1 MIGVASLLV
10 VVTLGLLI
18 TRVAAVALR
27 TTGLSTEVAR
37 FQARSAF
44 SGVGFTTLESED
56 ILTHPARRRIVQ
68 NLMVLSSAGVAGT
81 LASLLLSFTG
91 TRGYGQPAGRIAVL
105 VVGLLVLWRLAS
117 SRWVDARLS
126 RAIERVL
133 RRWTDLEAR
142 DYVRLLQIGGDYS
155 IDEIEVDDD
164 DWVEGRPLRDLR
176 LNREGV
182 VVLGVRRA
190 DGRYLGVPRG
200 ATTIQAGDTVIV
212 YGEAGQLDE
221 LRDRKEGASGDEA
234 HERASD
240 RFRRVLHRQEDQQ
253 PRKVYRVARNSSGE
267 R

>member
-1 MIGVASLLV
+1 MIGVASLLI

-68 NLMVLSSAGVAGT
+68 SLMVLSSAGVAGT
-81 LASLLLSFTG
+81 LASLLQSFAG
-91 TRGYGQPAGRIAVL
+91 TSGYRQPAGRIGVL
-105 VVGLLVLWRLAS
+105 VVGLFALWRVAS

-126 RAIERVL
+126 RAIEFVL
-133 RRWTDLEAR
+133 RRWTELEAR
-142 DYVRLLQIGGDYS
+142 DYVRILQLGGSYS

-164 DWVEGRPLRDLR
+164 DWMQGRPLRDLR

-182 VVLGVRRA
+182 VVLGVRRI
-190 DGRYLGVPRG
+190 DGRYVG
-200 ATTIQAGDTVIV
+200 APSGGTTIRAGDTVIV

-234 HERASD
+234 HETASA
-240 RFRRVLHRQEDQQ
+240 RRRLLDHQEDQLLQ
-253 PRKVYRVARNSSGE
+253 GGRTE
-267 R
+267 